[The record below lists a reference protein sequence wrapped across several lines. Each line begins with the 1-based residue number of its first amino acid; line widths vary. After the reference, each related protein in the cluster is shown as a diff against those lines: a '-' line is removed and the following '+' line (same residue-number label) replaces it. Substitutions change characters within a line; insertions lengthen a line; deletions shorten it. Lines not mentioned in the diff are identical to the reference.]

1 MEMVTFWY
9 FQAVLL
15 GWPKSLFRFP
25 HYILWK
31 NPNELSDQLNRIRG
45 CGAGSGGVSSRTH
58 LAGGSG
64 QVCKVGFSRT
74 PTSEDVYILSYYSAY
89 FRYFPPIEASASL
102 GGQVKGVFIPAPT
115 QTAASSPGPMT
126 AAGVASKD
134 LIHNCGSEILI
145 R

>member
-25 HYILWK
+25 HHISGK

-45 CGAGSGGVSSRTH
+45 CGAGWGCLPELTT
-58 LAGGSG
+58 AGGSG
-64 QVCKVGFSRT
+64 QVCEVGFART
-74 PTSEDVYILSYYSAY
+74 PTSEKVYILSYYSAY

-115 QTAASSPGPMT
+115 QTAASHPGPMT